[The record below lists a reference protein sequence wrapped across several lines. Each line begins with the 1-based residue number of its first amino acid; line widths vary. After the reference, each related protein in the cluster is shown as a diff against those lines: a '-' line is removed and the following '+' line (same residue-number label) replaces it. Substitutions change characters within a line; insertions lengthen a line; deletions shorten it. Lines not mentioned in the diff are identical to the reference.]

1 MISATEW
8 FNNNAEVYDK
18 KLSSPLAI
26 AENKV
31 LFEFLSEEIEDHHT
45 VFDAGCGTGLLLDY
59 IKIDPE
65 NYVGWDISEEMVR
78 VAREKHPNHKFICKD
93 ILDPSE
99 EGFDV
104 VVSLFGVISLMEDM
118 KEGFKACLNKSLEK
132 TIVMVNAGR
141 NPYSRQDSIY
151 TLCNHNKID
160 VHTTNLQNWMDIVQD
175 CGVERCAYLPFN
187 IRADEFADKAHLN
200 LDMDVYQHI
209 LNLEMRCIDQ
219 DWVDEEVGFYLTI
232 VF

>member
-8 FNNNAEVYDK
+8 FNKNAEVYDK

-31 LFEFLSEEIEDHHT
+31 LFELISDEIKFYDS

-59 IKIDPE
+59 VDIDPK

-78 VAREKHPNHKFICKD
+78 VAREKHPNHTFLCKD

-132 TIVMVNAGR
+132 TIVMVNGGR

-151 TLCNHNKID
+151 TLCNQNEVD
-160 VHTTNLQNWMDIVQD
+160 VKTTSFQNWMDIVQD
-175 CGVERCAYLPFN
+175 CEVERCAYLPFN
-187 IRADEFADKAHLN
+187 IRADEFASKAHLN
-200 LDMDVYQHI
+200 LDMEVYEHI
-209 LNLEMRCIDQ
+209 LNLEMRCIDR
-219 DWVDEEVGFYLTI
+219 DWINEEAGFYLTI

>member
-1 MISATEW
+1 MISTIDW
-8 FNNNAEVYDK
+8 FNKNAEVYDK
-18 KLSSPLAI
+18 KLSSPLAV

-31 LFEFLSEEIEDHHT
+31 LFGFLSEEIEDHHT

-59 IKIDPE
+59 IKIDPK

-78 VAREKHPNHKFICKD
+78 VASEKHPEHTFLCKD

-104 VVSLFGVISLMEDM
+104 VVSLFGVISLMDDM
-118 KEGFKACLNKSLEK
+118 EMGLQACLNKSLEK
-132 TIVMVNAGR
+132 TIVMVNGGR

-151 TLCNHNKID
+151 TLCNQNKID
-160 VHTTNLQNWMDIVQD
+160 VHTTNLDGWMGVVEG

-187 IRADEFADKAHLN
+187 IKADEFADKAHLN

-209 LNLEMRCIDQ
+209 LDLEMKSVDQ
-219 DWVDEEVGFYLTI
+219 EWVDEEVGFYLTI

>member
-1 MISATEW
+1 MTSAIEW

-18 KLSSPLAI
+18 KLSTPLAI
-26 AENKV
+26 AENEV
-31 LFEFLSEEIEDHHT
+31 LFEFLSNEIEEHHT

-59 IKIDPE
+59 IKIDPK

-78 VAREKHPNHKFICKD
+78 VARKKHPEHTFLCKD
-93 ILDPSE
+93 ILEPSDE
-99 EGFDV
+99 VFDV
-104 VVSLFGVISLMEDM
+104 VVSLFGVISLMDDM
-118 KEGFKACLNKSLEK
+118 RKGLEACLNKGLVK

-151 TLCNHNKID
+151 TLCNDNKID
-160 VHTTNLQNWMDIVQD
+160 VHTPSLRTWMEIVED

-187 IRADEFADKAHLN
+187 IKVDEFSDKAHLN
-200 LDMDVYQHI
+200 LDMEIYKYI
-209 LNLEMRCIDQ
+209 LNLEMKSIDQ
-219 DWVDEEVGFYLTI
+219 EWVDKEAGFYLTI